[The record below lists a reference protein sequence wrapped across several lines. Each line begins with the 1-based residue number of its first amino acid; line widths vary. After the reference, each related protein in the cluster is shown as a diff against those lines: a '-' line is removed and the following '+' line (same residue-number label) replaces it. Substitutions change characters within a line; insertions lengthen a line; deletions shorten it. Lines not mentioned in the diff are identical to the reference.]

1 MKSKYNEIILQG
13 RYGLKHKLKLVS
25 TEDDNLVYKLII
37 DLEGGEHYRCI
48 SDKDDSNKI
57 VAIDPPGGP
66 MFCLGSSLYI
76 DDKYKLKDIYF
87 NPHFDEITKKD
98 ISDIML
104 VYSK

>member
-1 MKSKYNEIILQG
+1 MKSKYNEIVLQG

-37 DLEGGEHYRCI
+37 DLKGGEHYRCI
-48 SDKDDSNKI
+48 MDKDIIDKI

-87 NPHFDEITKKD
+87 NTHFDENYKD
-98 ISDIML
+98 ANDIML